1 MATHALD
8 NQMDEKLVKTVAEHD
23 RLLRESRTTQTQGE
37 NAIQIG
43 YTPDAVF
50 TYNVAPNSGLI
61 GTFIFTLQN
70 QSPDAGSVVFGDLDI
85 AVNKGT
91 DTMDSAYNLSTYN
104 GGLTV
109 EVIND
114 LYLVEGW
121 HSQENYYPVV
131 KVVRL
136 KTFASSTAD
145 NFYIHYRWRYVGVG
159 KIPQAVTGDITI
171 VP

>member
-8 NQMDEKLVKTVAEHD
+8 NQLQEKLLNKIEEHD

-43 YTPDAVF
+43 YTPDPVH
-50 TYNVAPNSGLI
+50 TINVAPNSGLI
-61 GTFIFTLQN
+61 GTLIFTLQN
-70 QSPDAGSVVFGDLDI
+70 PSADDGSVVFGDLDI
-85 AVNKGT
+85 AVNKGQ
-91 DTMDSAYNLSTYN
+91 DIMDSTYNLSAYY
-104 GGLTV
+104 GGLKV

-121 HSQENYYPVV
+121 RSAHGYYPVV

-136 KTFASSTAD
+136 STFASSTAD

-159 KIPQAVTGDITI
+159 KTLQAVTGDITI
-171 VP
+171 LP